1 MDRET
6 VSEIVRHS
14 LNEAFVAL
22 HGRGA
27 GAGEWTKEIK
37 TQLCVAGA
45 AQQPPLYVCASG
57 IEAADNWKWLYDV
70 CWLRYGDA
78 NPLAEPSCR
87 PWARL
92 FGRGCSDPGVRVGGW
107 RHGPGANK
115 G

>member
-14 LNEAFVAL
+14 LNEAFAAL

-57 IEAADNWKWLYDV
+57 IEAADNGEWLYDV
-70 CWLRYGDA
+70 CWLRYGEAD
-78 NPLAEPSCR
+78 PLGEPH
-87 PWARL
+87 A
-92 FGRGCSDPGVRVGGW
+92 DPGSTT
-107 RHGPGANK
+107 
-115 G
+115 